1 MSNSS
6 NSINIAAAATAAEA
20 VISWRDAS
28 PRNEHSCKTGIH
40 ARGNERKDAA
50 VKASI
55 SSSKDCKKRNATDN
69 ITEECKSTEEV
80 TRSDRNFKLSAAGT
94 DESTCEELSSC
105 GEEILCLTP
114 TKDGIGRNVP
124 NVSPLRN
131 YFVKPELWETISMNC
146 IELNEKAKKL
156 YNGGQ
161 NDAALEALY
170 SAEGQRQKLVDLVQ
184 SERYA
189 QLYCQIVHHS
199 GKDASPPLFPL
210 LLDHSS
216 IDNINI
222 PEDKVEEEK
231 RNYIYQRSDFD
242 EGMRVFEDMESI
254 RKSYFS
260 VADSQ
265 SNFVQVC
272 PAAEAAIKF
281 NIGQVLHRQGDLEG
295 ASKCYEDAMAVLQ
308 HTVSATAT
316 HEILTP
322 ILHNLGYAM
331 YRRGD
336 ILQAKKLYSD
346 AYDNSIQ
353 NYGYQH
359 PHVASALNC
368 LGVLHYHS
376 NSAEPKDDDDTK
388 NIDSS
393 FAKAMECFKEALS
406 ILDDLGS
413 EKDAE
418 RATVLNN
425 CGRLHVQNDE
435 YDTALVYYTQALHIR
450 RDCLGPNS
458 LDYAATAFN
467 AGQCY
472 HQKGRLDDANDLYQE
487 FLRVALMKYGRG
499 HRDVAVVLS
508 GMAQIFQEKH
518 QYDQALELYEE
529 SLSAGREALGDDHTE
544 IAMLYN
550 RLGNFN
556 FERGRL
562 EDALKC
568 YLQGLAIEKKVL
580 SPSHPNIL
588 VTLSNLGEIY
598 RQSKQWIA
606 AVDTFSECLEILRRK
621 HGDKDHEEVAKMLE
635 TLGLVTD
642 QRGDSSLALKYLRD
656 SLSMKRKIA
665 RNRVDLSATLVYIAT
680 ILSRRRD
687 FPGAMECLTEALQIR
702 ESALG
707 RNCRDVAF
715 VLYNIGLIH
724 QQGGRYEA
732 AIESYKDTLLIEKA
746 VLGERH
752 RDIALTLLKLGEANL
767 KHSNF
772 DAALKYFEEYMSIM
786 SEISERGDTPS
797 RSDQASMAR
806 TLNEIGNIYLARGDT
821 RSMMEALNE
830 ASRLFRQAGLSP
842 NNVVVNGGHLFALDL
857 LPEAAP
863 AA

>member
-1 MSNSS
+1 MSNS

-28 PRNEHSCKTGIH
+28 PRNDHSCKTGKH

-50 VKASI
+50 VALMLA
-55 SSSKDCKKRNATDN
+55 KDCKKRNATDN

-114 TKDGIGRNVP
+114 TKYEIGRVS

-199 GKDASPPLFPL
+199 GKDASPPLFPIF
-210 LLDHSS
+210 LDHSS

-272 PAAEAAIKF
+272 PAAEAVIKF
-281 NIGQVLHRQGDLEG
+281 NIGQV
-295 ASKCYEDAMAVLQ
+295 
-308 HTVSATAT
+308 
-316 HEILTP
+316 
-322 ILHNLGYAM
+322 LHNLGYAM

-336 ILQAKKLYSD
+336 IQQAKKLYSD

-353 NYGYQH
+353 NYGHQH
-359 PHVASALNC
+359 VHVASALNC

-376 NSAEPKDDDDTK
+376 NSAEPKDDHDT
-388 NIDSS
+388 NDTDSS
-393 FAKAMECFKEALS
+393 FVKAMKFFKDALS
-406 ILDDLGS
+406 ILDVLDNQKG
-413 EKDAE
+413 AE

-472 HQKGRLDDANDLYQE
+472 HQKGKLDDANDLYQE

-580 SPSHPNIL
+580 PPSHPNIL

-656 SLSMKRKIA
+656 SLSMKRKICG
-665 RNRVDLSATLVYIAT
+665 VDLSATLVYIAT

-732 AIESYKDTLLIEKA
+732 AIESFKDTLLIEKA

-786 SEISERGDTPS
+786 REISERGDTPS

-830 ASRLFRQAGLSP
+830 ASRLFRQAGLNV
-842 NNVVVNGGHLFALDL
+842 NNVVVNGGHLFALDFA

>member
-1 MSNSS
+1 MSNS

-20 VISWRDAS
+20 VISWRDVS
-28 PRNEHSCKTGIH
+28 PRNDHSFKAG
-40 ARGNERKDAA
+40 A
-50 VKASI
+50 VNASI
-55 SSSKDCKKRNATDN
+55 SSSLMLANDCKKRNATDS
-69 ITEECKSTEEV
+69 ITEECKGTEA
-80 TRSDRNFKLSAAGT
+80 TRSDRDPKLSAAGT
-94 DESTCEELSSC
+94 KDELTCEELSSC

-114 TKDGIGRNVP
+114 TKKIGGTVP
-124 NVSPLRN
+124 DVSPLRN
-131 YFVKPELWETISMNC
+131 YFVKPELWKTISMNC

-156 YNGGQ
+156 YNIGQ

-189 QLYCQIVHHS
+189 QLYCQIVYHS
-199 GKDASPPLFPL
+199 GDDVSPPLFPL

-222 PEDKVEEEK
+222 PEDKVEEK

-254 RKSYFS
+254 RTAYFS

-272 PAAEAAIKF
+272 PAAEATIKF

-295 ASKCYEDAMAVLQ
+295 ASKCYEDAMGVLQ
-308 HTVSATAT
+308 HTVSATTT
-316 HEILTP
+316 HEILIP
-322 ILHNLGYAM
+322 ILHNFGYAL

-336 ILQAKKLYSD
+336 IQQAKKLYCQ
-346 AYDNSIQ
+346 AYDHSIQ
-353 NYGYQH
+353 SCGRQH
-359 PHVASALNC
+359 THVASALNC

-376 NSAEPKDDDDTK
+376 NSAKPKDDDDTTDI
-388 NIDSS
+388 IDSS
-393 FAKAMECFKEALS
+393 FAKAMECFEEAMS
-406 ILDDLGS
+406 ILDDLGN
-413 EKDAE
+413 EKGAE
-418 RATVLNN
+418 RATVMNN

-458 LDYAATAFN
+458 LDYAATCFN

-472 HQKGRLDDANDLYQE
+472 HQKGKLDDANDLYQE

-556 FERGRL
+556 FERGLL
-562 EDALKC
+562 EDAMKC

-580 SPSHPNIL
+580 PPSHPNIL

-598 RQSKQWIA
+598 RQSKQWTA
-606 AVDTFSECLEILRRK
+606 AIDTFSECLEILRRK
-621 HGDKDHEEVAKMLE
+621 HGDKDNEEVAKMLE

-642 QRGDSSLALKYLRD
+642 QRGDSSLALKYLRE
-656 SLSMKRKIA
+656 SLSMKRRIS
-665 RNRVDLSATLVYIAT
+665 RNNDVDFSATLVYIAT

-687 FPGAMECLTEALQIR
+687 FQGAMECLTEALQIR

-724 QQGGRYEA
+724 QQRGRYEA
-732 AIESYKDTLLIEKA
+732 AIESYKDTLFIEKV

-752 RDIALTLLKLGEANL
+752 RDIALTLLKLGEAF
-767 KHSNF
+767 KAASNF

-786 SEISERGDTPS
+786 REISERGEPS

-830 ASRLFRQAGLSP
+830 ASRMYRNIGLNP
-842 NNVVVNGGHLFALDL
+842 NNVVVNGSHLFALDIA

>member
-1 MSNSS
+1 MSNS

-28 PRNEHSCKTGIH
+28 PRNDHGFKAGKHT
-40 ARGNERKDAA
+40 RGNERKDAA
-50 VKASI
+50 VNSSM
-55 SSSKDCKKRNATDN
+55 SSSLMLAKKCKKRNATYS
-69 ITEECKSTEEV
+69 ITEECKSTEV
-80 TRSDRNFKLSAAGT
+80 TRSDQDLKLGGAAGT
-94 DESTCEELSSC
+94 KDESTREELSSC
-105 GEEILCLTP
+105 GEEFLCLTP
-114 TKDGIGRNVP
+114 TKDDIGRVP

-156 YNGGQ
+156 YNDGQ

-170 SAEGQRQKLVDLVQ
+170 SAEGHRQKLVDLVQ
-184 SERYA
+184 SEMYA
-189 QLYCQIVHHS
+189 QLYCQIVHHHHS
-199 GKDASPPLFPL
+199 GKDVSPPLFPL

-222 PEDKVEEEK
+222 PEDKVEEK

-254 RKSYFS
+254 RKAYFS

-265 SNFVQVC
+265 SDFVQVC
-272 PAAEAAIKF
+272 PAAEATIKY
-281 NIGQVLHRQGDLEG
+281 NIGQVLHRKGDLEG

-308 HTVSATAT
+308 HT
-316 HEILTP
+316 HEISIP
-322 ILHNLGYAM
+322 ILHNFGYAL

-336 ILQAKKLYSD
+336 IQQAKKLYSQ

-353 NYGYQH
+353 RYGH
-359 PHVASALNC
+359 HNTHVASALNC

-376 NSAEPKDDDDTK
+376 NSVEPKDDDDTK
-388 NIDSS
+388 GIDSS

-418 RATVLNN
+418 RATVMNN

-435 YDTALVYYTQALHIR
+435 YDTALVYYTQALRIR
-450 RDCLGPNS
+450 RDHLGPNS
-458 LDYAATAFN
+458 LDYAATCFN

-472 HQKGRLDDANDLYQE
+472 HQKGKLDDANDLYQE

-508 GMAQIFQEKH
+508 GMAQIYQEKH

-580 SPSHPNIL
+580 PPSHPNIL

-598 RQSKQWIA
+598 RQSKQWTA
-606 AVDTFSECLEILRRK
+606 AVDTFSECLEVLRRK

-665 RNRVDLSATLVYIAT
+665 RNNDVDLSATLVYIAT

-687 FPGAMECLTEALQIR
+687 NSGAMECLTEALQIR
-702 ESALG
+702 ECALG

-724 QQGGRYEA
+724 QQRGRYEA

-752 RDIALTLLKLGEANL
+752 RDIALTLLKLGEAN
-767 KHSNF
+767 KAASNF
-772 DAALKYFEEYMSIM
+772 DLALKYFLEYMSIM
-786 SEISERGDTPS
+786 REISERGETPS

-830 ASRLFRQAGLSP
+830 ASRMYRQAGLNP
-842 NNVVVNGGHLFALDL
+842 NNVVVNGGHLFALDFA